1 VNRLLER
8 QEEGGVES
16 AMRKHYDK
24 EFKAKVALD
33 AVRSEKT
40 IQEIAKAFA
49 VHPNLVSLWKRQLLE
64 NAGKLFE

>member
-1 VNRLLER
+1 
-8 QEEGGVES
+8 
-16 AMRKHYDK
+16 MRKHYDK